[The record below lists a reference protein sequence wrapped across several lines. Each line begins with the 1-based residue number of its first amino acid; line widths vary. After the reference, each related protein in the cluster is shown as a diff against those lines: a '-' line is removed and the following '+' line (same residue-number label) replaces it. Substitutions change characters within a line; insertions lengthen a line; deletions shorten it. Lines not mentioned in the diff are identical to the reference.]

1 MTSQEDWGSI
11 MTNPKIIVK
20 GVMKLQTNLEIK
32 DYLEEK
38 GISQT
43 FVSKKTGIPLPK
55 LNLAL
60 NGNRRLTLE
69 EYTLICGALGVNT
82 DFFLKPRLPDVEK

>member
-1 MTSQEDWGSI
+1 MS
-11 MTNPKIIVK
+11 NPKNIVK
-20 GVMKLQTNLEIK
+20 GVIKLQTNLEIK
-32 DYLEEK
+32 YYLEEK

-69 EYTLICGALGVNT
+69 EYTLICGALEVNT
-82 DFFLKPRLPDVEK
+82 DKFLKPRLPEKQKSR

>member
-1 MTSQEDWGSI
+1 
-11 MTNPKIIVK
+11 MTNPKYIVLE
-20 GVMKLQTNLEIK
+20 VIKLQTNLEIK
-32 DYLEEK
+32 EYLEQK

-82 DFFLKPRLPDVEK
+82 DCFLKPRLPEETKNC